1 MLPREAR
8 LSKEYEVNRVIKT
21 KQFEGNSPL
30 LYLVAM
36 DNFLENSRLAVVT
49 PKKLGNAV
57 VRNRTRRIYE
67 AAFSNIRHNI
77 AINMDFVFFPKKSD
91 VGVSM
96 QDAIEAISLCIGN
109 RLRYD

>member
-8 LSKEYEVNRVIKT
+8 LSKEYEVKRVIKT

-36 DNFLENSRLAVVT
+36 DNFLGNSRLAVVT

-57 VRNRTRRIYE
+57 ARNRTRRIFA
-67 AAFSNIRHNI
+67 AAFYKIRHNI
-77 AINMDFVFFPKKSD
+77 AKNMDFVFFPKKSA
-91 VGVSM
+91 VGIRM
-96 QDAIEAISLCIGN
+96 QDANDAISLCMGN
-109 RLRYD
+109 CLRYD

>member
-8 LSKEYEVNRVIKT
+8 LSREDEVRRVIRT

-36 DNFLENSRLAVVT
+36 ENTLVNSRLAVVT

-57 VRNRTRRIYE
+57 VRNRTRRIFA
-67 AAFSNIRHNI
+67 AAFYQIRHKI
-77 AINMDFVFFPKKSD
+77 AKNMDFVFFPKKTAVKS
-91 VGVSM
+91 SM
-96 QDAIEAISLCIGN
+96 HDAGLAIMDCARDHLK
-109 RLRYD
+109 YD